1 MVRLRQAVHNV
12 ANGLL
17 FVPLVFVLGAV
28 VLAQAMTAID
38 GRLDDAALPTT
49 LTTSVDGGRSIL
61 SAIAGGLIS
70 SVTLLLSLVLV
81 AVQLASSQFSPRTL
95 RGWTS
100 NRTQQVAI
108 GLVLGTAVYCLL
120 VLRETR
126 TLSDNRVLVPHLSVL
141 LAVTLGVL
149 SLIAVLRSVD
159 ELTNSLRIGS
169 VAQSITD
176 ETVDAIH
183 KRADRLLLPRPGQRV
198 AVPPTAEFAAPSPS
212 EELLAIPAPRSG
224 WVQQIDEDRLI
235 GAGPDGSVVRL
246 VAPVGAFVMKD
257 SPLAWVDPIP
267 DGQQARAH
275 CLDRAA
281 GAYAIGD
288 ERTLHTDVGYGI
300 LQLTDIALR
309 ALSPGVNDPNT
320 ANDII
325 VNLGVVLLSIWE
337 YPTESGTRE
346 ADNRT
351 LIRRLVSHGEFLERA
366 FDPVRRHGADNAS
379 VVATMLTTLA
389 TLRAE
394 TQRRN
399 LPGPIG
405 PIDDTVD
412 RVLTTFRRSDP
423 DPRDVEIVEAL
434 AAELFDAS
442 AEAAAAETDDA

>member
-1 MVRLRQAVHNV
+1 MVRLRQAVYDFV
-12 ANGLL
+12 NGLL
-17 FVPLVFVLGAV
+17 FIPLVFVLGAV
-28 VLAQAMTAID
+28 VVSQAMTAID
-38 GRLDDAALPTT
+38 GQFDDAAIPTT
-49 LTTSVDGGRSIL
+49 LTTSVDGARSIL

-126 TLSDNRVLVPHLSVL
+126 TLSDDQVLAPHLSVL
-141 LAVTLGVL
+141 LAVLLGVL

-176 ETVDAIH
+176 ETVEAIRR
-183 KRADRLLLPRPGQRV
+183 RADQLLLQRPGQQV
-198 AVPPTAEFAAPSPS
+198 AVPPQTDVGAPSPS
-212 EELLAIPAPRSG
+212 EEALAIPAPRSG
-224 WVQQIDEDRLI
+224 WVQQIDEDRLLD
-235 GAGPDGSVVRL
+235 AAPEGSVIRL
-246 VAPVGAFVMKD
+246 VAPVGTFAMKD
-257 SPLAWVDPIP
+257 SPLAWVAPIP
-267 DGQQARAH
+267 DDNQHRSRCIERAS
-275 CLDRAA
+275 
-281 GAYAIGD
+281 GAYALGD

-300 LQLTDIALR
+300 LQLTDVALR

-325 VNLGVVLLSIWE
+325 VNLGVVLLTIWE
-337 YPTESGTRE
+337 YPTESSTRQV
-346 ADNRT
+346 DDRT
-351 LIRRLVSHGEFLERA
+351 LIRKLVNHGEFLERA
-366 FDPVRRHGADNAS
+366 FDPIRRHGADNAS
-379 VVATMLTTLA
+379 VVDTILTTLA

-412 RVLTTFRRSDP
+412 RVLATFRRSDP
-423 DPRDVEIVEAL
+423 DPRDAEIVERQVADL
-434 AAELFDAS
+434 GPNLGS
-442 AEAAAAETDDA
+442 G

>member
-1 MVRLRQAVHNV
+1 MVRLRQAIHDF

-17 FVPLVFVLGAV
+17 FIPLAFVLAAV
-28 VLAQAMTAID
+28 VVSQAMTAVD
-38 GRLDDAALPTT
+38 GLFEDAAIPTS
-49 LTTSVDGGRSIL
+49 LTTSVDGARSIL

-126 TLSDNRVLVPHLSVL
+126 TLSDDLALAPHLSVL

-159 ELTNSLRIGS
+159 QLTNSLRIGS

-183 KRADRLLLPRPGQRV
+183 KRAEGLLLQRPGQQV
-198 AVPPTAEFAAPSPS
+198 AVPPSADLTAPAPSDDG
-212 EELLAIPAPRSG
+212 LAIPAPRSG
-224 WVQQIDEDRLI
+224 WVQQIDEDRLLEAI
-235 GAGPDGSVVRL
+235 PDGSVIRL
-246 VAPVGAFVMKD
+246 VAPVGVFVMKD
-257 SPLAWVDPIP
+257 SPLAWVCPIP
-267 DGQQARAH
+267 EDQEVRER
-275 CLDRAA
+275 CLDKSS
-281 GAYAIGD
+281 GAYALGN
-288 ERTLHTDVGYGI
+288 ERTLQTDVGYGI

-325 VNLGVVLLSIWE
+325 VNLGVVLLTIWE
-337 YPTESGTRE
+337 YPLESSTRE
-346 ADNRT
+346 VDDRT
-351 LIRRLVSHGEFLERA
+351 LIRQTITHGEFLERA
-366 FDPVRRHGADNAS
+366 FDPIRRHGADNAS

-399 LPGPIG
+399 LPGPTG

-412 RVLTTFRRSDP
+412 RVLATFRRNDP
-423 DPRDVEIVEAL
+423 DPRDGEIVEKMVAD
-434 AAELFDAS
+434 LFVDPA
-442 AEAAAAETDDA
+442 DDENRS